1 MTEKTIK
8 AKQKHLKFKHRTKK
22 SQARTFSQEE
32 LKLAIMCEAR
42 ALSFS
47 LPIAEVIADSTA
59 NSVAQWV
66 MKRPA
71 ITEDDLNR
79 RVAKEIAKYNDDLAY
94 VYQNR
99 GKII

>member
-1 MTEKTIK
+1 MTEKILK
-8 AKQKHLKFKHRTKK
+8 SKQKRFGIKRKRKE
-22 SQARTFSQEE
+22 SQARAFSQEE

-47 LPIAEVIADSTA
+47 LPIAEMIAGDTA
-59 NSVAQWV
+59 DAVARWV
-66 MKRPA
+66 LKRPA

>member
-1 MTEKTIK
+1 MTDKK
-8 AKQKHLKFKHRTKK
+8 QSSKQKRFQFKRKRNK
-22 SQARTFSQEE
+22 SQAQEFSQEE

-47 LPIAEVIADSTA
+47 LPIAEIIAGDTA
-59 NSVAQWV
+59 NAVAKWV

-71 ITEDDLNR
+71 VTEDDLNR

>member
-8 AKQKHLKFKHRTKK
+8 AKQKHLKFKHRPK

>member
-1 MTEKTIK
+1 MTEKTSK
-8 AKQKHLKFKHRTKK
+8 TKQKHLRFKRKQKK

-32 LKLAIMCEAR
+32 LKLAIMCEAK

-47 LPIAEVIADSTA
+47 LPIAEMIAGNTA
-59 NSVAQWV
+59 GAVAQWV